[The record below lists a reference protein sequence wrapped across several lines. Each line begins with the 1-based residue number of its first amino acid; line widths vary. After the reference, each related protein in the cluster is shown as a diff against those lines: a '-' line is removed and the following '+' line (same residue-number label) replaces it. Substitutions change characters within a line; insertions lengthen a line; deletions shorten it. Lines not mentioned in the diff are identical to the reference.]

1 MQIAQREKKL
11 TKKAKFDA
19 KKEQKKLKLIV
30 SQLPE
35 ELEKITEGLVED
47 AAFMAEQLEKLRA
60 EIKET
65 GWTSEYRNSETQ
77 YGTKPSAAG
86 EQYIKLQKLYAANI
100 KQLTDLIPKNAE
112 TSDAAKD
119 IKEFLG
125 VAR

>member
-1 MQIAQREKKL
+1 
-11 TKKAKFDA
+11 
-19 KKEQKKLKLIV
+19 
-30 SQLPE
+30 
-35 ELEKITEGLVED
+35 
-47 AAFMAEQLEKLRA
+47 MAEQLEKLRA

-112 TSDAAKD
+112 TSDAARD

>member
-1 MQIAQREKKL
+1 MQVAQKGEKL
-11 TKKAKFDA
+11 TKKAKFSA

-60 EIKET
+60 EIQET

-112 TSDAAKD
+112 VSGAAKD
-119 IKEFLG
+119 IMDFLG
-125 VAR
+125 AGK